1 MQSLRVFALS
11 LLSLLVLVTTA
22 PAHDVTLPAENW
34 VKSYSGEVPACSDP
48 EVLRTIQYRFIQ
60 RETGFWNSDLRIDH
74 IDRVGQVALRPW
86 GADFIPRRFCQA
98 RAFLNNDRRHTLTY
112 SIIEDGSIMGITWGV
127 QWCVVGLDRNMHFA
141 PECRAARP

>member
-1 MQSLRVFALS
+1 MHHMRAFAFG
-11 LLSLLVLVTTA
+11 LLSLLALSTA
-22 PAHDVTLPAENW
+22 SPAHDVTLPAEEW
-34 VKSYSGEVPACSDP
+34 VKSYDGDTPSCDDP

-60 RETGFWNSDLRIDH
+60 RETGYWKSDLRINQ
-74 IDRVGQVALRPW
+74 IDRIGQVASRPW
-86 GADFIPRRFCQA
+86 GADFIPRRFCHA
-98 RAFLNNDRRHTLTY
+98 RATLNNDRRHTLTY